1 MGNRKEWQM
10 NDIERHLQSIL
21 LQQRGNNH
29 VLVNEIIEKLSLES
43 KRQLFFILKD
53 LDTEI
58 SVQRSKVKMFGRF

>member
-1 MGNRKEWQM
+1 M

-43 KRQLFFILKD
+43 KRQLFFIIKELV
-53 LDTEI
+53 TEA
-58 SVQRSKVKMFGRF
+58 SKTNLPRRF

>member
-1 MGNRKEWQM
+1 MGIRKESDV

-58 SVQRSKVKMFGRF
+58 SVQRSKAKMFGRF